1 MGGCNSA
8 IFDIPAGLCIIVW
21 TVDYHPAEDEMA
33 SDWRKLPRKDPSKLR
48 SKLLTLRVTE
58 RENKEIKKIAKAT
71 KRTITDVL
79 VEGVLGTRTA

>member
-1 MGGCNSA
+1 
-8 IFDIPAGLCIIVW
+8 
-21 TVDYHPAEDEMA
+21 MA

>member
-1 MGGCNSA
+1 
-8 IFDIPAGLCIIVW
+8 
-21 TVDYHPAEDEMA
+21 MA
-33 SDWRKLPRKDPSKLR
+33 CDWRKLPRKDPSKLR